1 MKIFKISNTSD
12 FSELCGI
19 IKPQKHGQEIMK
31 TKAKLNYIFLKNIK
45 NPAANILKQ
54 DALSIGAELVSTHS
68 AILGGTDENNALLIA
83 NDKQLALLAK
93 KEKIQDFK
101 LKELANFLDE
111 YLKQNN
117 APKPEIMGV
126 LNFNDD
132 SLYESSRTKTSELL
146 SKCEQMIND
155 GATYIDIGAVSSRP
169 GSVYI
174 GAEAEFARIK
184 PIIDLLY
191 QEKIFERVK
200 LSLDSFDDK
209 CLNYALER
217 GFGLVNDISADLNLA
232 NLAKKHGASYCLMHK
247 IGQPENMQENIEQKS
262 RGRDILEIVD
272 DFFALN
278 LAKLKQMGIKNII
291 LDIGIG
297 FGKSAHENMVLIK
310 HLEHFLRFNYP
321 LLVGA
326 SRKSVI
332 NAYFPSSPSW
342 RLAGSLFLHQQ
353 AVQNGASIIRTHDVY
368 EHAQTLAMQTAL
380 NKIVF

>member
-45 NPAANILKQ
+45 SPAANILKQ

-68 AILGGTDENNALLIA
+68 AILGGADENNALLIA

-93 KEKIQDFK
+93 KEKMQDFN

-217 GFGLVNDISADLNLA
+217 GFSLVNDISADLNLA

-247 IGQPENMQENIEQKS
+247 IGEPKTMQENIEQKS

-332 NAYFPSSPSW
+332 NAYFPSSAPQ

-368 EHAQTLAMQTAL
+368 EHAQTFAMQTAL

>member
-1 MKIFKISNTSD
+1 
-12 FSELCGI
+12 
-19 IKPQKHGQEIMK
+19 MK

-191 QEKIFERVK
+191 QEKF
-200 LSLDSFDDK
+200 LS
-209 CLNYALER
+209 A
-217 GFGLVNDISADLNLA
+217 
-232 NLAKKHGASYCLMHK
+232 
-247 IGQPENMQENIEQKS
+247 
-262 RGRDILEIVD
+262 
-272 DFFALN
+272 
-278 LAKLKQMGIKNII
+278 
-291 LDIGIG
+291 
-297 FGKSAHENMVLIK
+297 
-310 HLEHFLRFNYP
+310 
-321 LLVGA
+321 
-326 SRKSVI
+326 
-332 NAYFPSSPSW
+332 
-342 RLAGSLFLHQQ
+342 
-353 AVQNGASIIRTHDVY
+353 
-368 EHAQTLAMQTAL
+368 
-380 NKIVF
+380 

>member
-68 AILGGTDENNALLIA
+68 AILGGADENNALLIA

-132 SLYESSRTKTSELL
+132 SFYESSRTKTSELL

-272 DFFALN
+272 EFFALN

-297 FGKSAHENMVLIK
+297 FGKSPHENMVRAKVIK
-310 HLEHFLRFNYP
+310 YIL
-321 LLVGA
+321 
-326 SRKSVI
+326 S
-332 NAYFPSSPSW
+332 
-342 RLAGSLFLHQQ
+342 
-353 AVQNGASIIRTHDVY
+353 ASIWSIFC
-368 EHAQTLAMQTAL
+368 AL
-380 NKIVF
+380 IILC

>member
-68 AILGGTDENNALLIA
+68 AILGGADENNALLIA

-200 LSLDSFDDK
+200 LSLDSFDEK

-217 GFGLVNDISADLNLA
+217 GFSLVNDISADLNLA

-247 IGQPENMQENIEQKS
+247 IGEPKNMQENIEQKS

-272 DFFALN
+272 EFFALN

-310 HLEHFLRFNYP
+310 HLEHFLRFNHP

-332 NAYFPSSPSW
+332 NAYFPSSAPQ

-368 EHAQTLAMQTAL
+368 EHAQTFAMQTAL
-380 NKIVF
+380 NKITF

>member
-68 AILGGTDENNALLIA
+68 AILGGADENNALLIA

-191 QEKIFERVK
+191 QEKF
-200 LSLDSFDDK
+200 L
-209 CLNYALER
+209 
-217 GFGLVNDISADLNLA
+217 
-232 NLAKKHGASYCLMHK
+232 GA
-247 IGQPENMQENIEQKS
+247 
-262 RGRDILEIVD
+262 
-272 DFFALN
+272 
-278 LAKLKQMGIKNII
+278 
-291 LDIGIG
+291 
-297 FGKSAHENMVLIK
+297 
-310 HLEHFLRFNYP
+310 
-321 LLVGA
+321 
-326 SRKSVI
+326 
-332 NAYFPSSPSW
+332 
-342 RLAGSLFLHQQ
+342 
-353 AVQNGASIIRTHDVY
+353 
-368 EHAQTLAMQTAL
+368 
-380 NKIVF
+380 

>member
-31 TKAKLNYIFLKNIK
+31 AKAKLNYIFLKNIK

-68 AILGGTDENNALLIA
+68 AILGGADENNALLIA

-200 LSLDSFDDK
+200 LSLDSFDEK

-217 GFGLVNDISADLNLA
+217 GFSLVNDISADLNLA

-247 IGQPENMQENIEQKS
+247 IGEPKTMQENIEQKS

-272 DFFALN
+272 EFFTLN

-368 EHAQTLAMQTAL
+368 EHAQTFAMQTAL
-380 NKIVF
+380 NKITF

>member
-1 MKIFKISNTSD
+1 MKIFKISNSSD
-12 FSELCGI
+12 FSELCAI
-19 IKPQKHGQEIMK
+19 IKPQKNGEKIMQ
-31 TKAKLNYIFLKNIK
+31 AKSHLNYIFIKDLK

-68 AILGGTDENNALLIA
+68 AILGGKDENNALLMA

-93 KEKIQDFK
+93 KEKMQDFE
-101 LKELANFLDE
+101 LKELAKFLDE
-111 YLKQNN
+111 ILSQEKQ
-117 APKPEIMGV
+117 PKPEIMGI
-126 LNFNDD
+126 LNFNSD
-132 SLYESSRTKTSELL
+132 SFYEKSRTKESELL
-146 SKCEQMIND
+146 VKCEQMIND
-155 GATYIDIGAVSSRP
+155 GASYIDVGAVSSRP

-174 GAEAEFARIK
+174 GAQAEFLRIK

-191 QEKIFERVK
+191 KEKIFERVK
-200 LSLDSFDDK
+200 LSLDSFDEK

-217 GFGLVNDISADLNLA
+217 GFSLVNDISADLSLA
-232 NLAKKHGASYCLMHK
+232 ALAQKYGASYCLMHK
-247 IGQPENMQENIEQKS
+247 IGQPQNMQENIEEKS
-262 RGRDILEIVD
+262 RERDILALVD
-272 DFFALN
+272 EFFAIN
-278 LAKLKQMGIKNII
+278 LAKLSQMGVKNII

-297 FGKSAHENMVLIK
+297 FGKSAHENLVLIK
-310 HLEHFLRFNYP
+310 HLGHFLHFNYP

-332 NAYFPSSPSW
+332 NAYFPSSAPQ

-380 NKIVF
+380 NKITL

>member
-31 TKAKLNYIFLKNIK
+31 AKAKLNYIFLKNIK

-68 AILGGTDENNALLIA
+68 AILGGADENNALLIA

-200 LSLDSFDDK
+200 LSLDSFDEK

-217 GFGLVNDISADLNLA
+217 GFSLVNDISADLNLA

-247 IGQPENMQENIEQKS
+247 IGEPKTMQENIEQKS

-332 NAYFPSSPSW
+332 NAYFPSSAPQ

>member
-19 IKPQKHGQEIMK
+19 INPQKHGQEIMK
-31 TKAKLNYIFLKNIK
+31 AKAKLNYIFLKNIK

-68 AILGGTDENNALLIA
+68 AILGGADENNALLIA

-200 LSLDSFDDK
+200 LSLDSFDEK

-217 GFGLVNDISADLNLA
+217 GFSLVNDISADLNLA

-247 IGQPENMQENIEQKS
+247 IGEPKTMQENIEQKS

-332 NAYFPSSPSW
+332 NAYFPSSAPQ

>member
-19 IKPQKHGQEIMK
+19 IKPQQHGQEIMK

-68 AILGGTDENNALLIA
+68 AILGGADENNALLIA

-93 KEKIQDFK
+93 KEKMQDFN

-200 LSLDSFDDK
+200 LSLDSFDEK

-217 GFGLVNDISADLNLA
+217 GFSLVNDISADLNLA

-247 IGQPENMQENIEQKS
+247 IGEPKNMQENIEQKS

-272 DFFALN
+272 EFFALN

-332 NAYFPSSPSW
+332 NAYFPSSVPQ